1 MIEDIV
7 DRNGFD
13 YVDLGLPSRTLW
25 ATQNI
30 GASKPSDSGLYFQWG
45 DIQGYKFNQV
55 GKDKGQK
62 AFTWDDYKWSINGN
76 SKNLNK
82 KYIILGKS
90 LEPEDDAAHVHMG
103 GEWHIPSPDQIWE
116 LLDNTIS
123 EWSELNDVNGMKFI
137 SKKDNSKSIFFPAAG
152 YAKNGTLDYCKRVG
166 SIWSSRLSSNTI
178 RYGQQFYFLSEKISL
193 NSYARYCGFSV
204 RGVIG

>member
-152 YAKNGTLDYCKRVG
+152 YAKNGTLVSSGGGADV
-166 SIWSSRLSSNTI
+166 WSSMLDASNVG
-178 RYGQQFYFLSEKISL
+178 YGQHLFFY
-193 NSYARYCGFSV
+193 SYYIGFYSGNRYCGYSV